1 VGAAAAITTMCAVDD
16 DGDDDFTPWTADD
29 AERIR
34 RAADALIDAIRIHA
48 ATVTSV
54 TSDADDD
61 DVRSAGDRL
70 LPAIL
75 AYADAQFDYSGTGF
89 PFGVLY
95 QYADDDKEEEGLAEG
110 PSSGVS
116 ILQRRDFAITDEE
129 LVMRAGR
136 QAYRETS
143 GEDDPAAVAAE
154 VSHLGVAL
162 YEIGHAHGWDSLL
175 ELDGLQPRG
184 GVALVLSSED
194 LLSSDPGEWPEEDLF
209 DHDEER
215 LLFRQDDVY
224 GE

>member
-1 VGAAAAITTMCAVDD
+1 MCTVDD
-16 DGDDDFTPWTADD
+16 DEDDDFTPWTVED

-34 RAADALIDAIRIHA
+34 RAADALMDAIRVHA
-48 ATVTSV
+48 DAVTSV
-54 TSDADDD
+54 TSDADED
-61 DVRSAGDRL
+61 DVRAAGDQL

-95 QYADDDKEEEGLAEG
+95 QYVDEDDDEQVDLAEG

-116 ILQRRDFAITDEE
+116 ILQRRDFAVTDEGSVLE
-129 LVMRAGR
+129 AGR
-136 QAYRETS
+136 QAYSETS
-143 GEDDPAAVAAE
+143 GEDDPAAAASE

-194 LLSSDPGEWPEEDLF
+194 LLSGDPGEWPEEDLF
-209 DHDEER
+209 VHDEER
-215 LLFRQDDVY
+215 ILFRQDDVY